1 VGRGV
6 LVDVGIADGSVVVG
20 GAVAVGVREAIGV
33 AVSSR
38 VAVVV
43 GVASTVDWVT
53 AVSCIEAGGTLL
65 GFISPWAV
73 QAASR
78 INHKRNRPRVKRCL
92 RLYVGERVILFIV

>member
-1 VGRGV
+1 MGRAV
-6 LVDVGIADGSVVVG
+6 LVAVDVADGSAAVG
-20 GAVAVGVREAIGV
+20 VAVAVGVRDAVGV
-33 AVSSR
+33 AVGSL
-38 VAVVV
+38 VAGVV

-53 AVSCIEAGGTLL
+53 AVSCIEAGGALL

-92 RLYVGERVILFIV
+92 RLYGGERVILFIV